1 MQFTDNSIES
11 FDDFVSKAS
20 VLISGQDSS
29 IETLWDTA
37 VQAMIDKFAS
47 SNEEDSFANQASNV
61 YEKIIEAQQQYNAEV
76 AALDLTDT
84 VTDMQKWAEAS
95 KSIA

>member
-1 MQFTDNSIES
+1 
-11 FDDFVSKAS
+11 
-20 VLISGQDSS
+20 
-29 IETLWDTA
+29 
-37 VQAMIDKFAS
+37 MIDKFAS
-47 SNEEDSFANQASNV
+47 SEVEDSFANQASSV